1 MCGGGGPRTDL
12 LWDGLVG
19 PPLHFNIFG
28 IDASNYICDLY
39 TYSIHKAQGFI
50 SYGNLCQ
57 KTIKMVGFIFSSQLP
72 KMRIPG
78 NASMQM

>member
-1 MCGGGGPRTDL
+1 MVKRTKE
-12 LWDGLVG
+12 
-19 PPLHFNIFG
+19 
-28 IDASNYICDLY
+28 YMY